1 MIVQWKLL
9 DICQVSKERYDNIH
23 LLQSVP
29 VLVVPEIRKFW
40 IGRDITTVPEKYK
53 EHFDVLSEGPSTGS
67 YTATNLV

>member
-1 MIVQWKLL
+1 
-9 DICQVSKERYDNIH
+9 
-23 LLQSVP
+23 VP